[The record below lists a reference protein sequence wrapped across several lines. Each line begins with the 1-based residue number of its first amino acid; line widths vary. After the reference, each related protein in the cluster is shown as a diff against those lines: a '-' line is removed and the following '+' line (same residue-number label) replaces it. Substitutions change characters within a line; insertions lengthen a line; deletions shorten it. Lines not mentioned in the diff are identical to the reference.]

1 MNQNL
6 IGELL
11 IFMNM
16 NVKPN
21 FSELQRKY
29 GVDRHTIS
37 KYWKHGGKPQRKTP
51 IRKSTFDDYLDEIKQ
66 LFNKPGVTKRA
77 AYEFLIAKYD
87 EETFG
92 TYNTFRT
99 YTYRKGIKPTG
110 KKGTPH
116 VRYETKPAEQ
126 LQVDWK
132 ENMSITTKTGEAL
145 EFHLMSSTLGYS
157 RLHTFVY
164 TKTKTTEDFLR
175 CVIDIV
181 NQLGGLPHHILTDN
195 MSAIVSIKN
204 GSKHKHQK
212 IRAFEK
218 DTGVKI
224 KLCQARRPQTK
235 GKTESANR
243 FASWLKAYDGEIEN
257 EKELIDIIE
266 QLNRRVNQTVNQTT
280 CLPPITL
287 FEKEKEYLKPLPNKI
302 LLDSYMEGS
311 ITQSV
316 PSTLLVAYQ
325 GSGYSVPSRYI
336 GKRIKIVPIDQQLY
350 LYHNTT
356 LITVHDIKKQKFNYH
371 VNHYQEAL
379 KASIRNQEVDIESVA
394 KENLELLNQLGGPMD
409 GNSI

>member
-1 MNQNL
+1 
-6 IGELL
+6 
-11 IFMNM
+11 
-16 NVKPN
+16 
-21 FSELQRKY
+21 
-29 GVDRHTIS
+29 
-37 KYWKHGGKPQRKTP
+37 
-51 IRKSTFDDYLDEIKQ
+51 
-66 LFNKPGVTKRA
+66 
-77 AYEFLIAKYD
+77 
-87 EETFG
+87 
-92 TYNTFRT
+92 
-99 YTYRKGIKPTG
+99 
-110 KKGTPH
+110 
-116 VRYETKPAEQ
+116 
-126 LQVDWK
+126 
-132 ENMSITTKTGEAL
+132 
-145 EFHLMSSTLGYS
+145 
-157 RLHTFVY
+157 
-164 TKTKTTEDFLR
+164 
-175 CVIDIV
+175 
-181 NQLGGLPHHILTDN
+181 

-224 KLCQARRPQTK
+224 KLCQARQPQTK

-266 QLNRRVNQTVNQTT
+266 QLNCRVNQTINQTT
-280 CLPPITL
+280 CIPPITL

-394 KENLELLNQLGGPMD
+394 KENLELLNQLGGPTD
-409 GNSI
+409 GNSVQ